1 MHDANRRSGPDRFG
15 LIVALVGGLIF
26 VGVLAFTLP
35 YLSRWLD
42 TLIVMAALFCPV
54 IVAGLLYNRIERR
67 GGWSLTSRLR

>member
-1 MHDANRRSGPDRFG
+1 MHDANRRSRPDRFG

-54 IVAGLLYNRIERR
+54 VVAGLLYNRIERR

>member
-1 MHDANRRSGPDRFG
+1 MHDANRRSEPDRFG

-54 IVAGLLYNRIERR
+54 VVAGLLYNRIERR